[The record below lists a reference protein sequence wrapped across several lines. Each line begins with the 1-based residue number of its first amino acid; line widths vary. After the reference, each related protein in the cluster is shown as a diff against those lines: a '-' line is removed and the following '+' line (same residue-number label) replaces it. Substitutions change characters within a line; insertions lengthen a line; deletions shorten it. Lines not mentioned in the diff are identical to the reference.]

1 MVSIEKQGRVRGQG
15 RRICDRIYVSDK
27 NTIFHQVPHVI
38 NFNAAPDPQGR
49 LSGLSKVFPNKMSFA
64 EYGFKNLPGYH
75 ESQYRREVVKH
86 SLP

>member
-1 MVSIEKQGRVRGQG
+1 MFEDRVDVSAIEFTLVTRTQYSTK
-15 RRICDRIYVSDK
+15 I
-27 NTIFHQVPHVI
+27 PHVI

-75 ESQYRREVVKH
+75 DSQC
-86 SLP
+86 